1 MVDGDIYSHGV
12 PVEFFGREMR
22 FPAGPGVL
30 AQHTG
35 ALIICGYCDVPV
47 VIKHVEGKPM
57 LARELHALP
66 GSGGLFDQDFLYIEI
81 FTVIAATWI
90 SEEKRGTQVHQ
101 R

>member
-1 MVDGDIYSHGV
+1 
-12 PVEFFGREMR
+12 
-22 FPAGPGVL
+22 
-30 AQHTG
+30 
-35 ALIICGYCDVPV
+35 
-47 VIKHVEGKPM
+47 M